1 MDVAASGEL
10 AGRGDLDG
18 DLSDGDFSC
27 DLGGD
32 GGGITTWP
40 VPRMLP
46 AAARDAGF
54 HTREFASYH
63 PPWENKRHSGNM

>member
-27 DLGGD
+27 DLGG
-32 GGGITTWP
+32 GAWP
-40 VPRMLP
+40 VPGMLP
-46 AAARDAGF
+46 AGDVAARAVRAQHNFFCVFDN
-54 HTREFASYH
+54 TL
-63 PPWENKRHSGNM
+63 M